1 MEDKRI
7 IKTKKAIYQ
16 ALKELY
22 LENDFEDI
30 SITQLTEKANI
41 GRKTF
46 YLHYSSIDDIVDE
59 IVKKLYDNL
68 KKKYNELYNF
78 VDFNNLFSFLNT
90 YIRTMYFEYKD
101 VISVIIQKDK
111 KLLIIK
117 KITSIMKQEIERTI
131 KQSYDIEDKLIPYYS
146 DIIPSV
152 LINNFSLYLKDGSS
166 LSWEEV
172 EGVIYDCLL
181 NGLSSLKVK

>member
-59 IVKKLYDNL
+59 IVKKLYDTEIL
-68 KKKYNELYNF
+68 AHLY
-78 VDFNNLFSFLNT
+78 VIGFL
-90 YIRTMYFEYKD
+90 IRLP
-101 VISVIIQKDK
+101 VIT
-111 KLLIIK
+111 LL
-117 KITSIMKQEIERTI
+117 
-131 KQSYDIEDKLIPYYS
+131 
-146 DIIPSV
+146 
-152 LINNFSLYLKDGSS
+152 
-166 LSWEEV
+166 
-172 EGVIYDCLL
+172 
-181 NGLSSLKVK
+181 

>member
-1 MEDKRI
+1 
-7 IKTKKAIYQ
+7 
-16 ALKELY
+16 
-22 LENDFEDI
+22 
-30 SITQLTEKANI
+30 
-41 GRKTF
+41 
-46 YLHYSSIDDIVDE
+46 
-59 IVKKLYDNL
+59 
-68 KKKYNELYNF
+68 
-78 VDFNNLFSFLNT
+78 
-90 YIRTMYFEYKD
+90 MYCEHKD

>member
-78 VDFNNLFSFLNT
+78 VDFNNLFSF
-90 YIRTMYFEYKD
+90 Y
-101 VISVIIQKDK
+101 
-111 KLLIIK
+111 
-117 KITSIMKQEIERTI
+117 
-131 KQSYDIEDKLIPYYS
+131 
-146 DIIPSV
+146 
-152 LINNFSLYLKDGSS
+152 
-166 LSWEEV
+166 
-172 EGVIYDCLL
+172 
-181 NGLSSLKVK
+181 

>member
-30 SITQLTEKANI
+30 SITKLTEKANI

-78 VDFNNLFSFLNT
+78 VDFNYLFSFFNT
-90 YIRTMYFEYKD
+90 YIRTMYFEHKD

-166 LSWEEV
+166 LSWKEV

>member
-59 IVKKLYDNL
+59 IVKMLYDNL
-68 KKKYNELYNF
+68 KKNKA
-78 VDFNNLFSFLNT
+78 
-90 YIRTMYFEYKD
+90 
-101 VISVIIQKDK
+101 II
-111 KLLIIK
+111 
-117 KITSIMKQEIERTI
+117 
-131 KQSYDIEDKLIPYYS
+131 
-146 DIIPSV
+146 
-152 LINNFSLYLKDGSS
+152 
-166 LSWEEV
+166 
-172 EGVIYDCLL
+172 
-181 NGLSSLKVK
+181 

>member
-90 YIRTMYFEYKD
+90 YIRTMYFEHKD

-117 KITSIMKQEIERTI
+117 KITSIMKQEINVIDVVFQRVQRRY
-131 KQSYDIEDKLIPYYS
+131 QS
-146 DIIPSV
+146 
-152 LINNFSLYLKDGSS
+152 
-166 LSWEEV
+166 
-172 EGVIYDCLL
+172 
-181 NGLSSLKVK
+181 

>member
-59 IVKKLYDNL
+59 I
-68 KKKYNELYNF
+68 
-78 VDFNNLFSFLNT
+78 ST
-90 YIRTMYFEYKD
+90 T
-101 VISVIIQKDK
+101 
-111 KLLIIK
+111 
-117 KITSIMKQEIERTI
+117 
-131 KQSYDIEDKLIPYYS
+131 YDIV
-146 DIIPSV
+146 PS
-152 LINNFSLYLKDGSS
+152 LATLHGIDTAIDDAGINY
-166 LSWEEV
+166 
-172 EGVIYDCLL
+172 
-181 NGLSSLKVK
+181 

>member
-68 KKKYNELYNF
+68 KKKYNELYNKLSTILLYDKIVSF
-78 VDFNNLFSFLNT
+78 RYLHNFFKRSESNSFSNICSYIISSNLSLFFLNLSKQFINSSLT
-90 YIRTMYFEYKD
+90 LNILGIYILHLLHASITFSSDK
-101 VISVIIQKDK
+101 SVLRLLLMLL
-111 KLLIIK
+111 LLIDF
-117 KITSIMKQEIERTI
+117 SI
-131 KQSYDIEDKLIPYYS
+131 L
-146 DIIPSV
+146 
-152 LINNFSLYLKDGSS
+152 
-166 LSWEEV
+166 
-172 EGVIYDCLL
+172 
-181 NGLSSLKVK
+181 

>member
-68 KKKYNELYNF
+68 KKKYNELQYLDLYF
-78 VDFNNLFSFLNT
+78 DYVFFL
-90 YIRTMYFEYKD
+90 
-101 VISVIIQKDK
+101 
-111 KLLIIK
+111 
-117 KITSIMKQEIERTI
+117 
-131 KQSYDIEDKLIPYYS
+131 
-146 DIIPSV
+146 
-152 LINNFSLYLKDGSS
+152 G
-166 LSWEEV
+166 
-172 EGVIYDCLL
+172 
-181 NGLSSLKVK
+181 

>member
-78 VDFNNLFSFLNT
+78 VDLNNLFSFW
-90 YIRTMYFEYKD
+90 
-101 VISVIIQKDK
+101 
-111 KLLIIK
+111 
-117 KITSIMKQEIERTI
+117 IT
-131 KQSYDIEDKLIPYYS
+131 
-146 DIIPSV
+146 
-152 LINNFSLYLKDGSS
+152 
-166 LSWEEV
+166 
-172 EGVIYDCLL
+172 
-181 NGLSSLKVK
+181 

>member
-30 SITQLTEKANI
+30 SITKLTEKANI

-78 VDFNNLFSFLNT
+78 VDFNNLFSF
-90 YIRTMYFEYKD
+90 F
-101 VISVIIQKDK
+101 
-111 KLLIIK
+111 
-117 KITSIMKQEIERTI
+117 
-131 KQSYDIEDKLIPYYS
+131 
-146 DIIPSV
+146 
-152 LINNFSLYLKDGSS
+152 
-166 LSWEEV
+166 
-172 EGVIYDCLL
+172 
-181 NGLSSLKVK
+181 

>member
-1 MEDKRI
+1 MTES
-7 IKTKKAIYQ
+7 IKTIKGRTLADIKSRKDIQVLNNKVGYMINIT
-16 ALKELY
+16 ELG
-22 LENDFEDI
+22 
-30 SITQLTEKANI
+30 AVP
-41 GRKTF
+41 
-46 YLHYSSIDDIVDE
+46 DDSTVD
-59 IVKKLYDNL
+59 N
-68 KKKYNELYNF
+68 
-78 VDFNNLFSFLNT
+78 
-90 YIRTMYFEYKD
+90 
-101 VISVIIQKDK
+101 SVIIQKDK

>member
-90 YIRTMYFEYKD
+90 YIRTMYF
-101 VISVIIQKDK
+101 
-111 KLLIIK
+111 
-117 KITSIMKQEIERTI
+117 
-131 KQSYDIEDKLIPYYS
+131 
-146 DIIPSV
+146 
-152 LINNFSLYLKDGSS
+152 
-166 LSWEEV
+166 
-172 EGVIYDCLL
+172 
-181 NGLSSLKVK
+181 

>member
-1 MEDKRI
+1 MTEQQKCIADLFKCIDDITEKAKRRDLSLFRISGIGGCDMYQGCPPICRVRDDLLMKYEDI
-7 IKTKKAIYQ
+7 IYQ

-90 YIRTMYFEYKD
+90 YIRTMYFEHKD

-117 KITSIMKQEIERTI
+117 KIQ
-131 KQSYDIEDKLIPYYS
+131 
-146 DIIPSV
+146 V
-152 LINNFSLYLKDGSS
+152 
-166 LSWEEV
+166 
-172 EGVIYDCLL
+172 
-181 NGLSSLKVK
+181 